1 MVMGKSDNSIM
12 QILFIAGQNDE
23 ERLRYKDFVSR
34 WLVAFHNYSPELKIA
49 VYPDDDFDPDNIE
62 IVLIWKHPY
71 GLLNKFK
78 NLKAIQVMAAGVD
91 HALGDKELPNVPIA
105 RIVDP
110 DMAKDLAQY
119 AAAYALKIIKRVDH
133 WQKMQEQHQWAKQ
146 PPFNFSQLTIGVM
159 GLGAMG
165 QAAATML
172 ANLDLQVI
180 GWSRSSKRI
189 KNVECYAGNNE
200 LGLFLS
206 RTDILICMLPLTEA
220 TRNILNL
227 QLFKQL
233 KPKAYIMNLGRG
245 GHLIEEDLLFALEN
259 GILSGAILDV
269 FRVEPL
275 PADHPFWS
283 HPLITVTPHI
293 ASMSNPDTAIAQ
305 VVTNIR
311 NVMTKQQALIN
322 VVDRRLGY

>member
-34 WLVAFHNYSPELKIA
+34 WLAAFHNYSPELKIA
-49 VYPDDDFDPDNIE
+49 VYPDGDFDPDDIE

-119 AAAYALKIIKRVDH
+119 AAAYVLKIIKRVDH
-133 WQKMQEQHQWAKQ
+133 WQKMQQQHQWAKQ

-165 QAAATML
+165 RAAATML

-180 GWSRSSKRI
+180 GWSRSSRSI
-189 KNVECYAGNNE
+189 ENVECYAENNE

-293 ASMSNPDTAIAQ
+293 ASMSNPDTAINQ
-305 VVTNIR
+305 VVDNIYNVIYNQPLTNMID
-311 NVMTKQQALIN
+311 II
-322 VVDRRLGY
+322 

>member
-1 MVMGKSDNSIM
+1 MVMDKSGNWIM

-23 ERLRYKDFVSR
+23 ERLRYSDFVSR
-34 WLVAFHNYSPELKIA
+34 WLAAFNNYAPELRIS
-49 VYPDDDFDPDNIE
+49 VYPDDDFNPDDIE

-91 HALGDKELPNVPIA
+91 HALGDKKLPNVPIA
-105 RIVDP
+105 RIIDS

-119 AAAYALKIIKRVDH
+119 AAAYVLKIIKRLDH
-133 WQKMQEQHQWAKQ
+133 WQQMQEQHQWAKN

-165 QAAATML
+165 QATATML

-180 GWSRSSKRI
+180 GWSRSCKNIERI
-189 KNVECYAGNNE
+189 DCYVGDGE
-200 LGLFLS
+200 LDSFLT
-206 RTDILICMLPLTEA
+206 RTDILVCMLPLTEA

-227 QLFKQL
+227 QLFRRL
-233 KPKAYIMNLGRG
+233 KPNAYVMNLGRG
-245 GHLIEEDLLFALEN
+245 EHLIEEDLLFALGN
-259 GILSGAILDV
+259 GILSSAILDV
-269 FRVEPL
+269 FRIEPL
-275 PADHPFWS
+275 PAEHPFWS

-311 NVMTKQQALIN
+311 NVMNSQSLIN

>member
-1 MVMGKSDNSIM
+1 M

-34 WLVAFHNYSPELKIA
+34 WLTAFDNYAPELKIH
-49 VYPDDDFDPDNIE
+49 VYPDDNFAPDDIE
-62 IVLIWKHPY
+62 VVLIWKHPY

-91 HALGDKELPNVPIA
+91 HALADKELPNVPIA
-105 RIVDP
+105 RIIDP

-119 AAAYALKIIKRVDH
+119 AAAYVLKIVKRIDH
-133 WQKMQEQHQWAKQ
+133 WQQKQEEHQWAKQ
-146 PPFNFSQLTIGVM
+146 PPFNFSHLTIGIM

-165 QAAATML
+165 QATAIML
-172 ANLDLQVI
+172 TNLDLQVA
-180 GWSRSSKRI
+180 GWSKSSKKIER
-189 KNVECYAGNNE
+189 VDCYAGDKE
-200 LGLFLS
+200 LDLFLA
-206 RTDILICMLPLTEA
+206 RTDILICMLPLTDC
-220 TRNILNL
+220 TRDILNL
-227 QLFKQL
+227 QLFKKL
-233 KPKAYIMNLGRG
+233 KPNAYVMNLGRG
-245 GHLIEEDLLFALEN
+245 EHLIEEDLLFALEN

-275 PADHPFWS
+275 PAEHPFWN

-305 VVTNIR
+305 VVANIH
-311 NVMTKQQALIN
+311 NVMNKQPLIN
-322 VVDRRLGY
+322 IVDRKLGY

>member
-1 MVMGKSDNSIM
+1 MVTDKLGNSIM

-34 WLVAFHNYSPELKIA
+34 WLAAFHNYSPELKIA
-49 VYPDDDFDPDNIE
+49 VYPDDDFDPDDIE

-119 AAAYALKIIKRVDH
+119 AAAYVLKIIKRVDH
-133 WQKMQEQHQWAKQ
+133 WQKMQEQHQWAKH

-220 TRNILNL
+220 TQNILNL

-269 FRVEPL
+269 FQIEPL
-275 PADHPFWS
+275 PADHPFWQ
-283 HPLITVTPHI
+283 HPLIIVTPHI
-293 ASMSNPDTAIAQ
+293 ASMSNPETAINQ
-305 VVTNIR
+305 VVDNIYNVIYNQPLTNMID
-311 NVMTKQQALIN
+311 II
-322 VVDRRLGY
+322 